1 MCLMLCRSF
10 SLRSN
15 VNMFIM
21 CALKLGATGR
31 VPQCTAALVNKG
43 LLSYVYI
50 RTAGQEFHIDGH
62 MVVFEAM
69 EVRTADHVRVVN

>member
-1 MCLMLCRSF
+1 MYICLSCV
-10 SLRSN
+10 SLE
-15 VNMFIM
+15 
-21 CALKLGATGR
+21 LGAASR
-31 VPQCTAALVNKG
+31 VPRCIVALVNKG

>member
-15 VNMFIM
+15 VNMFSM
-21 CALKLGATGR
+21 RDLKLGATGR
-31 VPQCTAALVNKG
+31 VPQCTAALVNKV
-43 LLSYVYI
+43 LLYYVHI
-50 RTAGQEFHIDGH
+50 RTAGQEFHIDGY